1 MDKIQMANKKQK
13 TNSEQLNV
21 KLTIKQKAIL
31 KNLVGVMGGT
41 EAEVLRTVFMSWLSE
56 KNMIND
62 LVKESIKNV

>member
-1 MDKIQMANKKQK
+1 MANKKQK

-56 KNMIND
+56 KI
-62 LVKESIKNV
+62 